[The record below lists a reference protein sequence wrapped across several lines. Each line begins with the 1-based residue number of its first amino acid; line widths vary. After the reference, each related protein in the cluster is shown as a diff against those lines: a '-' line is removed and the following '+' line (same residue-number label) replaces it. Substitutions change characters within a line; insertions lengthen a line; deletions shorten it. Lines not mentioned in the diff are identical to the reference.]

1 MIVIVLIRFTW
12 LTVKKRQNSFKVS
25 NTMKQLRKA
34 EIVCK
39 IIKLD
44 FSMGYGSV
52 PCNVCD
58 VTVCSSCACCVVG
71 QNPSQTSA
79 WCPMVTAQLANMTGY
94 TYFLLLFFLNFII
107 LSLEPIKRCNCTKFK
122 LLMIF
127 MLQSGCCSFLLGNRT
142 TTKTK
147 PQCLS
152 MHWLH
157 KNIWLLWMFLHF
169 LHQHV

>member
-1 MIVIVLIRFTW
+1 
-12 LTVKKRQNSFKVS
+12 
-25 NTMKQLRKA
+25 MKQLRKA
-34 EIVCK
+34 EIICK

-44 FSMGYGSV
+44 FFCSV

-79 WCPMVTAQLANMTGY
+79 WCPMVTAQLANMTGD
-94 TYFLLLFFLNFII
+94 TYFLFVIFLNFII

-127 MLQSGCCSFLLGNRT
+127 MPWSGCCSLLLGN
-142 TTKTK
+142 KTK

-157 KNIWLLWMFLHF
+157 KNIWLLWTFFAFLI
-169 LHQHV
+169 

>member
-1 MIVIVLIRFTW
+1 M
-12 LTVKKRQNSFKVS
+12 KKRQNSFKVS

-44 FSMGYGSV
+44 FFCSA

-79 WCPMVTAQLANMTGY
+79 WCPIVTAQLANMTGD
-94 TYFLLLFFLNFII
+94 TYFLFFCF
-107 LSLEPIKRCNCTKFK
+107 F
-122 LLMIF
+122 
-127 MLQSGCCSFLLGNRT
+127 
-142 TTKTK
+142 
-147 PQCLS
+147 
-152 MHWLH
+152 
-157 KNIWLLWMFLHF
+157 
-169 LHQHV
+169 